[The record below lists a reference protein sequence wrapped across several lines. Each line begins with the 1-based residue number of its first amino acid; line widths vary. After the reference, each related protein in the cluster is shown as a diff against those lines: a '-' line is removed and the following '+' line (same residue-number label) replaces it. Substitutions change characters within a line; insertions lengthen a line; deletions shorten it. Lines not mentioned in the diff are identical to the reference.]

1 MITVRAHKYDGSEH
15 RRWNAKVLR
24 REGSLL
30 VLDATFDE
38 EIKHDLLGTIASGT
52 KSIEYYWLD
61 RWYNIF
67 RFAEPTGE
75 LRSYYCNVNVP
86 PSFDGQV
93 LSYVDLDIDIL
104 VEPDLSYRVVDLEDF
119 EQNAERFGYSAD
131 VQTNARQGLERLIEL
146 IEARAFPFSEASSKE
161 RATGK
166 LLKIDEQQ

>member
-1 MITVRAHKYDGSEH
+1 
-15 RRWNAKVLR
+15 
-24 REGSLL
+24 
-30 VLDATFDE
+30 VLDAMFDK
-38 EIKHDLLGTIASGT
+38 EIRHDLLGTIAPGT

-86 PSFDGQV
+86 PTFDGQI

-119 EQNAERFGYSAD
+119 EQNAERFRYSED
-131 VQTNARQGLERLIEL
+131 VQTKARHGLVRLVEL
-146 IEARAFPFSEASSKE
+146 IEARAFPFTDAGLAGNGDSGA
-161 RATGK
+161 
-166 LLKIDEQQ
+166 I